1 MKPFNKLLLALV
13 LVACGG
19 SAFAQTESEQLGYEP
34 YPYNFVQLQGGVS
47 TLLRDNMYLTPT
59 ASVGFGRF
67 FGSGV
72 GARLHVNGWQS
83 KGGFDTYVPN
93 KEGALVSK
101 DLTYK
106 FRYLTTDFDLLLN
119 LNNLFKGNDR
129 HLLDVILV
137 GGVGLGYAWHNG
149 ELNGYLQDNSAL
161 LPSGMTPLQSSD
173 MFANAWGVDGAK
185 NDHHLW
191 THNLRVGLLFDFNV
205 SKHLSVGLEADL
217 NSLDDDFNSRYSN
230 NDDWM
235 LTAQLSLTYKFG
247 FKAAAPKPVPVVVE
261 PEPAPVVEP
270 EPEPEPAPVVVK
282 EEPLNETIFYKIRET
297 DTDIDA
303 TLAKCAEWAK
313 KYPGKTISIDGYA
326 DKGTGNPTLNKEYAQ
341 KRAQTVAQK
350 LQDKGVEASRL
361 SVNSYGDTVQP
372 FADNDRNRCVII
384 QGK

>member
-1 MKPFNKLLLALV
+1 MKSFKKLFLALA

-34 YPYNFVQLQGGVS
+34 YPYNFVQLQGGIS
-47 TLLRDNMYLTPT
+47 TLLRDNMYITPT

-67 FGSGV
+67 FGSGI

-83 KGGFDTYVPN
+83 KGGFDLPVEDYN
-93 KEGALVSK
+93 KE
-101 DLTYK
+101 LTYK
-106 FRYLTTDFDLLLN
+106 FRYLTTDFDLLFN

-149 ELNGYLQDNSAL
+149 ELNSHIQNYSA
-161 LPSGMTPLQSSD
+161 LQSSD

-185 NDHHLW
+185 LDHHLW

-205 SKHLSVGLEADL
+205 SKHLSVGVEADL

-247 FKAAAPKPVPVVVE
+247 FKAAKAKPAPVPVVVE
-261 PEPAPVVEP
+261 PEPEPVVEP
-270 EPEPEPAPVVVK
+270 EPEPEPAPVVVE
-282 EEPLNETIFYKIRET
+282 EEPLSETIFYKIRET
-297 DTDIDA
+297 DTDIEA
-303 TLAKCAEWAK
+303 TLNKCAEWAK
-313 KYPGKTISIDGYA
+313 KYPNKTLSVDGYA
-326 DKGTGNPTLNKEYAQ
+326 DKGTGNASLNKEYAQ
-341 KRAQTVAQK
+341 KRAQSVAQK
-350 LQDKGVEASRL
+350 LQDKGVEASRMT
-361 SVNSYGDTVQP
+361 VNSYGDTVQP
-372 FADNDRNRCVII
+372 FADNDKNRCVII